1 MVRFVGCRSLISLS
15 FCLPV
20 LSVTFWVRFV
30 SFRFVPN
37 AFTCAELICLL
48 FLRSARVPNECHLL
62 MDGLLFDSFF
72 TLLSAG
78 ARVGKPRPAGTFS
91 LPVSGRRPPDVTVQ
105 RRRPRH
111 PVRALSHV
119 TPFLELTY
127 PWLNVCVIFLPYL
140 DSFSSW
146 FVSTR
151 AAVRCVVYLCE
162 KVGPPQQ
169 SRPEDFA

>member
-119 TPFLELTY
+119 CYLACNPFFRTD
-127 PWLNVCVIFLPYL
+127 LPL
-140 DSFSSW
+140 AQRVRDISPLFG
-146 FVSTR
+146 FV
-151 AAVRCVVYLCE
+151 
-162 KVGPPQQ
+162 Q
-169 SRPEDFA
+169 